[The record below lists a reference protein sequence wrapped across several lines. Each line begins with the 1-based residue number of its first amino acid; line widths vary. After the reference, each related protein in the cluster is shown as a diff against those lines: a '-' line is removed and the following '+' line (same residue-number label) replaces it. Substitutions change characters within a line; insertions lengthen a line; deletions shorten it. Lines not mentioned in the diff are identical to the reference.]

1 MKKIHEKEVH
11 KMIEGYV
18 KQNINIVKITI
29 FRDLKKFKYKKGF
42 CYYIT
47 EDEMIKLKQKW
58 GLT

>member
-1 MKKIHEKEVH
+1 
-11 KMIEGYV
+11 MIEGYV